1 MKVTGYENLDI
12 ITSNHDY
19 EILSFYELSDKWQ
32 QIAKKEFDYLAHSPH
47 EMFETT
53 GYFIYRKQL
62 YNLSNFMYSSKGVY
76 KFGKNRE
83 FRIDGHNG
91 DSYFSSTV
99 VQLDRNG
106 ESCKVARLYC

>member
-1 MKVTGYENLDI
+1 MKVQGYENLDI

-19 EILSFYELSDKWQ
+19 EILHFCELSEKYQ
-32 QIAKKEFDYLAHSPH
+32 KIAIREFDYLGT
-47 EMFETT
+47 MDETS

-62 YNLSNFMYSSKGVY
+62 YNLSDFMRATGEVY

-91 DSYFSSTV
+91 DSYFSSTI
-99 VQLDRNG
+99 VQLDRSG